1 MIYWVKNINL
11 NLDFK
16 SLAFRFKTNTALVFY
31 TALAIVFF
39 FEILIIF
46 GTIRQIV
53 VSRGEAE
60 DIAAPK
66 GVRLDF
72 AEYEQAV
79 KRLEAGK
86 KFYPGE
92 PVFENPFVSK

>member
-1 MIYWVKNINL
+1 MKNINL

-16 SLAFRFKTNTALVFY
+16 SLAFRFKTNTALFFY
-31 TALAIVFF
+31 AALAIVFF

-46 GTIRQIV
+46 GAVRHIV
-53 VSRGEAE
+53 ISRGEAK
-60 DIAAPK
+60 DIIAPK

-79 KRLEAGK
+79 TRIETGK
-86 KFYPGE
+86 EFYPGE
-92 PVFENPFVSK
+92 PIFENPFVPK